1 MERIGELLDEKGR
14 DVWSISPDSTVLDA
28 IRLMAEKGVGALT
41 VVDEDRLV
49 GIMSERDYARK
60 LVLEGKSSKDTPV
73 RDIMTLR
80 VIYAQPHQ
88 TVEDCMAIM
97 TENRIRH
104 MPVLEDDSL
113 IGMLSLGDLVKVII
127 SQQKSII
134 EELETYIMG

>member
-1 MERIGELLDEKGR
+1 MDRIGELLDEKGR
-14 DVWSISPDSTVLDA
+14 NVWTIDPDAMVLDA
-28 IRLMAEKGVGALT
+28 IRLMAEKGIGALA
-41 VVDEDRLV
+41 VVDADRMV

-60 LVLEGKSSKDTPV
+60 LVLEGKSSRDTPV

-80 VIYAQPHQ
+80 VIYAQPQQ
-88 TVEDCMAIM
+88 TVEECMATM

-104 MPVLEDDSL
+104 MPVLEDDTL

-127 SQQKSII
+127 SKQKSII